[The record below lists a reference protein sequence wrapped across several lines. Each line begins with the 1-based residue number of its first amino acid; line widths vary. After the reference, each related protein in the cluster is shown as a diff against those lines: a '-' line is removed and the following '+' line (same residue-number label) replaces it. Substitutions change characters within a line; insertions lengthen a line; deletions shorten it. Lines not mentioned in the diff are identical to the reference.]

1 MTRSASRRRARPRTT
16 APRAALALAAV
27 LALAPAPARAADVL
41 ERYAQT
47 DRFRSGQPRTPV
59 VTPDG
64 REVLFLRSGPR
75 DRVNEL
81 WRLDLRTGREQ
92 VLLTA
97 DGLMRGAEET
107 LSVEERARRERLRLS
122 ARGIASFSLSGDGR
136 RVLVPLSGR
145 LFVLERATGA
155 VRELSPGLG
164 GATEARFSPDGTKVS
179 CVRGG
184 DLCVV
189 DVASGG
195 ERRLTSH
202 EGNRVG
208 WGAPEFVAQEEMKRF
223 EGHWWSPDSK
233 RLLVQRTDE
242 TGVERMR
249 IVDPYRPERE
259 PVEFA
264 YPRAGS
270 ANAEVTLAVL
280 PAEGGAPVWLEWDR
294 AKHPYVC
301 RVAWSAAGP
310 LTLVVMNRE
319 QTELAV
325 LACDP
330 GTGATRTL
338 LVERDPVWLNLDQT
352 VPRWIDGGRAFL
364 WIAER
369 DDSGPW
375 LERRGAN
382 GEDLG
387 RLTPAGLRVHELKG
401 VDEARG
407 VAYLEATHD
416 PAELHVWRVW
426 LKSRRAPERVT
437 RVPGVHGMEPRDDAS
452 VRVLTL
458 RPESG
463 PARWAVEDAEGRAL
477 GTLRSVAEIPDPEP
491 RAEYAVVGPDS
502 LRALIVRPRDFD
514 TGRRYPVVDWAY
526 GGPHSNQVQRRA
538 QGYVL
543 QQWLADQGFI
553 VVSLDGRGT
562 PRRGRAWE
570 RAIRG
575 DLIGPALSDHVRG
588 IRELVKRYPEMDPER
603 IGVWGWSFGGYFTV
617 LALEREPGLYRAGVA
632 VAPVSDWR
640 DYDTFYTE
648 RYLGLPQADS
658 AAYARSSALTDAAKL
673 SRPLLVIHGTADD
686 NVYFFNSLKL
696 ADALNRANRDWT
708 MLPLPGQTHSVYEPV
723 LVRQVYGRLADFFRR
738 ELGPPADAAPPRP

>member
-1 MTRSASRRRARPRTT
+1 M
-16 APRAALALAAV
+16 RAAAIRRPPAAAAAALVLALAA
-27 LALAPAPARAADVL
+27 APAPGPVRAADLL
-41 ERYAQT
+41 ERYAET

-64 REVLFLRSGPR
+64 AEVLFLRSGPR
-75 DRVNEL
+75 DRVNAL

-92 VLLTA
+92 PLLTA
-97 DGLMRGAEET
+97 EQLLRGAEET
-107 LSVEERARRERLRLS
+107 LSVEEWARRERLRMS
-122 ARGIASFSLSGDGR
+122 ARGIAGFALSADGR

-145 LFVLERATGA
+145 LFMLERASGA
-155 VRELSPGLG
+155 VRELAPGRPA
-164 GATEARFSPDGTKVS
+164 ATEARFSPDGTMVS
-179 CVRGG
+179 CVREGG
-184 DLCVV
+184 LCVI
-189 DVASGG
+189 DVVSGE
-195 ERRLTSH
+195 ERRLTAR
-202 EGNRVG
+202 EGDHIG

-249 IVDPYRPERE
+249 IMDPYRPERA
-259 PVEFA
+259 PLEFA
-264 YPRAGS
+264 YPRAGG
-270 ANAEVTLAVL
+270 ANAVVTLAVL
-280 PAEGGAPVWLEWDR
+280 PAAGGEPVWLDWDR
-294 AKHPYVC
+294 ARYPYVC
-301 RVAWSAAGP
+301 RVTWPATGP
-310 LTLVVMNRE
+310 LTVVVMNRE

-330 GTGATRTL
+330 ASGATRKL
-338 LVERDPVWLNLDQT
+338 LVERDPVWLNLDAT
-352 VPRWIDGGRAFL
+352 VPRWIDGGRSFL

-407 VAYLEATHD
+407 VAYVEATED
-416 PAELHVWRVW
+416 PTELHVWRVW
-426 LKSRRAPERVT
+426 LRARRTPERVT
-437 RVPGVHGMEPRDDAS
+437 RERGVHGMEPREDANL
-452 VRVLTL
+452 RVLTI
-458 RPESG
+458 RPETG
-463 PARWAVEDAEGRAL
+463 PARWLVEGAGGRAL
-477 GTLRSVAEIPDPEP
+477 GELRSLAELPDPEP
-491 RAEYAVVGPDS
+491 RVEYAVVGPDS
-502 LRALIVRPRDFD
+502 LRAYVVRPRDFD
-514 TGRRYPVVDWAY
+514 PGRRYPVVDWAY

-538 QGYVL
+538 NGYVL

-553 VVSLDGRGT
+553 VVTLDGRGT

-575 DLIGPALSDHVRG
+575 DLIGPALADHVRG
-588 IRELVKRYPEMDPER
+588 LRELVRRHPEMDPER

-617 LALEREPGLYRAGVA
+617 LALEREPQLYRAGVA
-632 VAPVSDWR
+632 VAPVVDWR

-673 SRPLLVIHGTADD
+673 SRPLLVVHGTADD

-696 ADALNRANRDWT
+696 ADALNRAGRDWT
-708 MLPLPGQTHSVYEPV
+708 MLPLPGQTHSVIEPV
-723 LVRQVYGRLADFFRR
+723 QVRQVYGRIAEFFRR
-738 ELGPPADAAPPRP
+738 ELGPPNDAAPPRP